1 MLLVVWRVTCHM
13 YHLCG
18 SHLKFIVL
26 VHDTDED
33 DSSLLCYNDDGDF
46 SPLQLVIRLDI
57 KYVNFKL

>member
-1 MLLVVWRVTCHM
+1 M

-46 SPLQLVIRLDI
+46 SPLQFVIRLDI